1 MPKFSDFLG
10 TVRSLLQIGIGGSG
24 VRTLRFRNGF
34 QGDLTWN
41 PTANRAIAMPDKDG
55 IVAVTQDFLN
65 NISIQGYR
73 PIVSVTATKTFS
85 LTDAGTYNYCTNAA
99 AATMT
104 VPLNSA
110 VAFPIGSEIEIK
122 KGGAGALSIAATAGV
137 TINRDGGTA
146 ATLPLALTKGCTLK
160 KVATDI
166 WILEGS

>member
-1 MPKFSDFLG
+1 MPTFVDAIRLRLGSFSAAFQPSTMSADVTISAPTKTG
-10 TVRSLLQIGIGGSG
+10 TMLVDADWALPGAIGA
-24 VRTLRFRNGF
+24 TTPN
-34 QGDLTWN
+34 
-41 PTANRAIAMPDKDG
+41 AIK
-55 IVAVTQDFLN
+55 
-65 NISIQGYR
+65 GYR
-73 PIVSVTATKTFS
+73 PIVSTTASKTFA

-110 VAFPIGSEIEIK
+110 VAFPIGSEIEVK
-122 KGGAGALSIAATAGV
+122 KGAAGTLSIAATAGV

-160 KVATDI
+160 KVATDT